1 MFMIE
6 VKCSK
11 CGKTFEG
18 KTEEKAKK
26 KLMAHAKKNHSK

>member
-1 MFMIE
+1 MVE

-11 CGKTFEG
+11 CGNTFEG

-26 KLMAHAKKNHSK
+26 KLMKHAKKHHSN

>member
-1 MFMIE
+1 MVE

-11 CGKTFEG
+11 CGKSFEA

-26 KLMAHAKKNHSK
+26 ELQKHAKKYHSK